1 MERGFSTRLEHCEI
15 AIVGAGL
22 FGRTLALALLL
33 KGFSVTLFDK
43 DSVAGTES
51 CAFTGAG
58 MLAPY
63 CELETSDPIIC
74 ALGEDAIRLWSDI
87 ISNLGTD
94 VFLQNSGTI
103 VVSHPTDHFLLNQ
116 FQARVDKKLVDQS
129 AKLVWLDTA
138 QLADLEPSLMP
149 RFSKALYAA
158 DEGQV
163 DNRQLLSALAGALVE
178 HGCEWKADSHVH
190 HIRKVTITEIDES
203 RASDTPA
210 LGLQYPDY
218 DEDQQADRVEYQHH
232 AIPKCRYEI
241 SVGAARYAFNLVI
254 DCRGMGA
261 KNQLEELRGVRGE
274 MLEVH
279 APDVVLTRPVRLLHP
294 RYPIYIVPRPGHR
307 FLIGATT
314 IECEDYRPITVISTL
329 ELLSAAYSVDP
340 SFAQA
345 SIIETRVNC
354 RPAFNNNQP
363 LIQHSKGLIQVNGLY
378 RHGFLVTPK
387 LVSLLLDFIESKPID
402 TRFTGLFKE
411 EKQVAT
417 VC

>member
-1 MERGFSTRLEHCEI
+1 MTDNQVQEMERGFSTRLEHCQI

-33 KGFSVTLFDK
+33 KGFRVTLFDK

-74 ALGEDAIRLWSDI
+74 ALGENATRLWSNI
-87 ISNLGTD
+87 ISNLGTE

-103 VVSHPTDHFLLNQ
+103 VVSHPTDHALLNQ
-116 FQARVDKKLVDQS
+116 FHARVDKKLVDQS
-129 AKLVWLDTA
+129 AQLVWLDTA

-149 RFSKALYAA
+149 RFTKALYAV
-158 DEGQV
+158 DEGQI
-163 DNRQLLSALAGALVE
+163 DNRQLLSALASALVE

-190 HIRKVTITEIDES
+190 HIRKVTVT
-203 RASDTPA
+203 
-210 LGLQYPDY
+210 
-218 DEDQQADRVEYQHH
+218 
-232 AIPKCRYEI
+232 EI
-241 SVGAARYAFNLVI
+241 SVGAARYAYDLVI

-279 APDVVLTRPVRLLHP
+279 APDVVLTRPVRLIHP

-307 FLIGATT
+307 FLIGATN
-314 IECEDYRPITVISTL
+314 IECEDYRPITVLSTL

-363 LIQHSKGLIQVNGLY
+363 LIRHSKGLIQVNGLY

-387 LVSLLLDFIESKPID
+387 LVSLLMDLIESKPIE
-402 TRFTGLFKE
+402 TRFAGLFKE

-417 VC
+417 VY